1 LLRRSTLRWLGWLA
15 ARFVALTRDALT
27 NSVDSAGQIAVNQF
41 IRIVLATRTLI
52 SITSRTGLF
61 TGQQY

>member
-1 LLRRSTLRWLGWLA
+1 LLRRSTVRWLV
-15 ARFVALTRDALT
+15 ARFVALTRDAVT

-41 IRIVLATRTLI
+41 IRIVLATGTLI
-52 SITSRTGLF
+52 SITSRIGLF